1 VLTATSLVF
10 LLDVDNT
17 LLDNDG
23 FAADLTARLDRDF
36 GAMERERYWSI
47 YNKLRDELGFADYLG
62 ALQQFRLGHEY
73 HPGLVPLSN
82 FLLEYPFGERLF
94 PGALEAVAHM
104 GTLGA
109 TVILSDGDIV
119 FQPRKIAHAGLGHA
133 VEGRVLVYVHK
144 ERMTEAIQRAFPAT
158 HYVMVDDKPQLLAA
172 MKRIFGAHITTIF
185 VKQGHYAREAE
196 HLVIDPAP
204 DKTVMH
210 IADLLDLAA
219 TDFPL
224 GEPAGQARLE
234 PAPQAAAPD

>member
-1 VLTATSLVF
+1 MLTATSLVF

-73 HPGLVPLSN
+73 HPGLVPLSS
-82 FLLEYPFGERLF
+82 FLLDYPFAERLF

-104 GTLGA
+104 GTLGS

-119 FQPRKIAHAGLGHA
+119 FQPRKIAHAGLGQA
-133 VEGRVLVYVHK
+133 VAGRVLVYVHK

-185 VKQGHYAREAE
+185 VNQGHYAREAE

-204 DKTVMH
+204 DRTVMH
-210 IADLLDLAA
+210 IADLVALAP

-224 GEPAGQARLE
+224 AEPAGQPRLE
-234 PAPQAAAPD
+234 QATHAAAPD

>member
-1 VLTATSLVF
+1 MSNTASLVF

-23 FAADLTARLDRDF
+23 FAAALTARLDRDF

-47 YNKLRDELGFADYLG
+47 YNKLRDTQGYADYLG

-73 HPGLVPLSN
+73 HPALMPLASY
-82 FLLEYPFGERLF
+82 LLEYPFADLLY
-94 PGALEAVAHM
+94 PGALETLAH
-104 GTLGA
+104 LGSLGS

-119 FQPRKIAHAGLGHA
+119 FQPRKILRSGISQA
-133 VEGRVLVYVHK
+133 VDGRVLVYVHK
-144 ERMTEAIQRAFPAT
+144 ERMTEAIQRAYPAA
-158 HYVMVDDKPQLLAA
+158 HYVMVDDKPHLLAA

-204 DKTVMH
+204 DKTVMN
-210 IADLLDLAA
+210 IADLVGLAA

-224 GEPAGQARLE
+224 GEPAGQTRLE
-234 PAPQAAAPD
+234 QAPHAAAPD